1 MTPQYG
7 HPASCFPCEGIAGG
21 WRVSAN
27 GDRPIVWAG
36 TATTPSAPQISTVS
50 TDCAPRL
57 AAKSLV
63 KVGAPAE
70 SSAAESATSS
80 EIRNKREVSAMAP
93 ILIGRRYRAGGAYRP
108 LTDVGGPL
116 RLGTLVTG
124 ETALTSSRRRR
135 RSNRPG
141 NSQAKGPLPKQS
153 LKSRWRTSATAPQEQ
168 ATGVR
173 LRISQVQNRG
183 GASLAWCMPGPTPDV
198 KRTFT

>member
-36 TATTPSAPQISTVS
+36 TATTPSAPHTSTVS
-50 TDCAPRL
+50 TDCVPRL

-63 KVGAPAE
+63 KVGAPAAN
-70 SSAAESATSS
+70 SAAESATSS
-80 EIRNKREVSAMAP
+80 EILNKREVSAIAP
-93 ILIGRRYRAGGAYRP
+93 ILIGRRYPAGGTCRP

-116 RLGTLVTG
+116 RLGALVTG

-135 RSNRPG
+135 RS
-141 NSQAKGPLPKQS
+141 KQPALGCES
-153 LKSRWRTSATAPQEQ
+153 LRSKTEGAP
-168 ATGVR
+168 R
-173 LRISQVQNRG
+173 LH
-183 GASLAWCMPGPTPDV
+183 GACLAQPPT
-198 KRTFT
+198 